1 MEVGHHVVSLSLGT
15 VAEPSALAV
24 VQPRPE
30 RETHFDVTWLERFPA
45 GRPILAMVN
54 RVMEI
59 VGDTRKVRDYTLLL
73 DITSVG
79 RAPLRVFEARGIFAG
94 AIELTNAESE
104 GYTNGVQ
111 RVPLRDVVGAAQVI
125 LQTARLQVASGL
137 ELAET
142 LVTDLIGFDPKPV
155 ARDMDLRGGRNA
167 DLVLA
172 LAVALW
178 WGDRFQW
185 DDEMLDRYAA
195 DMWADYEQNP
205 VSGY

>member
-1 MEVGHHVVSLSLGT
+1 MR
-15 VAEPSALAV
+15 EPAA
-24 VQPRPE
+24 
-30 RETHFDVTWLERFPA
+30 A
-45 GRPILAMVN
+45 
-54 RVMEI
+54 RVP
-59 VGDTRKVRDYTLLL
+59 
-73 DITSVG
+73 S
-79 RAPLRVFEARGIFAG
+79 
-94 AIELTNAESE
+94 
-104 GYTNGVQ
+104 VQ

-172 LAVALW
+172 LAVAVW
-178 WGDRFQW
+178 WCDRFQW
-185 DDEMLDRYAA
+185 DDEMYDRYAA